1 MNMTIG
7 KVAESS
13 GVGIDTIRFYERRG
27 LLPEPQRS
35 HSGYRLYTPSVMGR
49 LNFILRAK
57 DLGFSLEEIRTLLK
71 LQDQGG
77 RKAEVKKLARSKLEQ
92 IETKISDLE
101 RMRDVL
107 RQLNTDC
114 SGDGD
119 IESCPIIDALSD

>member
-1 MNMTIG
+1 MTIG